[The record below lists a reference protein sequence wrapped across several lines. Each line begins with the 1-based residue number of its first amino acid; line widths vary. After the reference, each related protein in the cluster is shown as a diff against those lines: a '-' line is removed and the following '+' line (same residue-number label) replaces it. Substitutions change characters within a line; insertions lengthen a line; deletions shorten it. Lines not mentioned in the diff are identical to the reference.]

1 MFMMGVTLLIIL
13 ILVSFFKELCLWIEI
28 QALVKKL
35 LCCPASIYN
44 DPGENNSVNDQLK
57 GFTDQDSL
65 LSVIFNQRKGLLI
78 PFQYETS
85 FISETFVS
93 ENPTVYSSAKI

>member
-1 MFMMGVTLLIIL
+1 MV
-13 ILVSFFKELCLWIEI
+13 IEI

-78 PFQYETS
+78 PSQYETS
-85 FISETFVS
+85 FISETLVS